1 MPVMGRTPAGG
12 SRPRPRGAGLVL
24 AVALAM
30 AALTGCAG
38 GEPAPPAAE
47 PTSSGTA
54 TPSDDVEPSATP
66 TTPAP
71 TSTTP
76 APTPSVPSTPAPPA
90 AAPTLGFDRL
100 GPARLGMT
108 MDEFGA
114 ALGMPVTLVESS
126 GYADPCWF
134 EWLGGVDSGI
144 AVMSVEG
151 REGPVVRIDV
161 SGSAARDVAALPR
174 TERGVGV
181 GSSADDVRAVY
192 AGQVQEAPHA
202 YGGGQYLTVTDPA
215 APAGTAL
222 VFETDEAGTVT
233 SMRAGLAE
241 PVSFIE
247 GCS

>member
-1 MPVMGRTPAGG
+1 MGRNPAGA
-12 SRPRPRGAGLVL
+12 RARPRGAGLVL
-24 AVALAM
+24 AVALAT

-54 TPSDDVEPSATP
+54 TPTPSDDGEPSAAP

-71 TSTTP
+71 TSTAP
-76 APTPSVPSTPAPPA
+76 APTPSAPSTPAPPA
-90 AAPTLGFDRL
+90 TAPTLGFDRL

-144 AVMSVEG
+144 AVMSVQG

-161 SGSAARDVAALPR
+161 SGSGARDVAALPR
-174 TERGVGV
+174 TDRGLGV
-181 GSSADDVRAVY
+181 GSTADDVRAAH

-222 VFETDEAGTVT
+222 LFETDEAGTVT